1 MYEEAVINLLFH
13 CAGQV
18 QLLCVEC
25 RVECLGISCVQ
36 DNWCGKIKNMLLA
49 LVLLLLLSFVCW
61 LL

>member
-36 DNWCGKIKNMLLA
+36 DDWCEKIKNMLLA
-49 LVLLLLLSFVCW
+49 LLLLLLLFVCC